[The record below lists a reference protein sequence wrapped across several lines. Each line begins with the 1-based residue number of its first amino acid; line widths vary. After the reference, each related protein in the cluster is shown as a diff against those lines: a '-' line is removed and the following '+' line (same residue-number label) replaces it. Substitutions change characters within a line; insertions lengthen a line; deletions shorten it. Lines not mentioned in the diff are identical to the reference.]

1 MSKPD
6 LDAQQRLEATIRA
19 HAERGALKEAATAAI
34 EGYGPELLGFVMA
47 LLRDEAAA
55 GDVFSQLCE
64 DIWAGLQ
71 GFRWH
76 SSFRTWAYAVARHA
90 VHRHLRSP
98 HVRRNRPLADDDISQ
113 LADRVRSSTLTYLR
127 TEVKEKVTQI
137 REKLDPDDQAL
148 LILRVDRNLSW
159 NEVAEILLGE
169 GEGTGGEAV
178 ARKAAALRKRFE
190 RLKEELRRL
199 AREHGLMKE
208 E

>member
-1 MSKPD
+1 MKPD
-6 LDAQQRLEATIRA
+6 LEAQQRLEAAIRA
-19 HAERGALKEAATAAI
+19 HADRGVHKEAATAAI

-64 DIWAGLQ
+64 DIWSGLP
-71 GFRWH
+71 GFQWH

-98 HVRRNRPLADDDISQ
+98 HVRRNRPLADEDVSQ
-113 LADRVRSSTLTYLR
+113 LADRVRSTTLNYLR

-148 LILRVDRNLSW
+148 LILRVDRNLAW

-169 GEGTGGEAV
+169 DEGEGREAI

-190 RLKEELRRL
+190 RLKDELRRL
-199 AREHGLMKE
+199 AREHGLIEKE
-208 E
+208 

>member
-1 MSKPD
+1 MKPD

-19 HAERGALKEAATAAI
+19 HAERGAFKEAATAAI

-64 DIWAGLQ
+64 DIWSGLP
-71 GFRWH
+71 GFQWH

-98 HVRRNRPLADDDISQ
+98 HVRRNRPLADGDVSQ
-113 LADRVRSSTLTYLR
+113 LADRVRSTTLNYLR

-148 LILRVDRNLSW
+148 LILRVDRNLAW

-169 GEGTGGEAV
+169 GEGHGSEAV

-190 RLKEELRRL
+190 RLKDELRRL
-199 AREHGLMKE
+199 AREHGLIE
-208 E
+208 EE